1 MAVAGSFTGVSTNY
15 AGFGIR
21 FVAWIIDAVIIGIIG
36 GILNAVHLGL
46 LGSLVSLAYF
56 TYFIGSDMGASVG
69 MMALGLKV
77 IPDGGTTEETIGYM
91 RAFIRWIMSIVSAI
105 PIFLGYLWII
115 WDPKKQ
121 AWHDKVANSVVVK
134 TR

>member
-1 MAVAGSFTGVSTNY
+1 MDSYTGVATNY

-21 FVAWIIDAVIIGIIG
+21 FVAWLIDAIIVGIIT
-36 GILNAVHLGL
+36 GILNALHLGA
-46 LGSLVSLAYF
+46 LGALVGLAYF
-56 TYFIGSDMGASVG
+56 TYFIGSEMGASVG
-69 MMALGLKV
+69 MMALGLRV
-77 IPDGGTTEETIGYM
+77 IPDGGGATESIGYM

-121 AWHDKVANSVVVK
+121 AWHDKVANSVVVR

>member
-1 MAVAGSFTGVSTNY
+1 MAVAGSYTGVATNY

-21 FVAWIIDAVIIGIIG
+21 FVAWLIDVVILAIIGVV
-36 GILNAVHLGL
+36 LNAVHLYPV
-46 LGSLVSLAYF
+46 STLVSLVYYTAL
-56 TYFIGSDMGASVG
+56 IGSDMGASVG

-77 IPDGGTTEETIGYM
+77 IPDGGNTEETIGYM
-91 RAFIRWIMSIVSAI
+91 RAFIRWVVSIISGI
-105 PIFLGYLWII
+105 CIGLGYFWII

-121 AWHDKVANSVVVK
+121 SWHDKVANSVVIK